1 MGARQGMDIAIYG
14 VGLPEQFAFDTG
26 VFDRMNLDIFRAFL
40 SALEKTP
47 VRRLVYVS
55 TYEVFRAVEG
65 QIRETHAP
73 TGLTG
78 MSPYFQAMI
87 KSYAL
92 AQTEA
97 QHGPAAHDHPPGGGV
112 WRPQHR

>member
-26 VFDRMNLDIFRAFL
+26 MFDRMNLGIFRAFL

-55 TYEVFRAVEG
+55 TYEVFRAG
-65 QIRETHAP
+65 RARSARP
-73 TGLTG
+73 
-78 MSPYFQAMI
+78 MP
-87 KSYAL
+87 
-92 AQTEA
+92 
-97 QHGPAAHDHPPGGGV
+97 PPG
-112 WRPQHR
+112 WPACHPTSRP